1 MACRCW
7 VITTRRSEM
16 TGGVGGGA
24 FPARLVKSFTMRFR
38 GNVAG
43 AWPMM
48 TMRVSGLSAAMRA
61 RLIGQ
66 VR

>member
-1 MACRCW
+1 
-7 VITTRRSEM
+7 M

-24 FPARLVKSFTMRFR
+24 FPRLVKSFTMRFR
-38 GNVAG
+38 GNAAG
-43 AWPMM
+43 AWPIM
-48 TMRVSGLSAAMRA
+48 TMRVSGLSAATRA

>member
-1 MACRCW
+1 VQVLGDHDLEERDDRVASAEAR
-7 VITTRRSEM
+7 
-16 TGGVGGGA
+16 
-24 FPARLVKSFTMRFR
+24 FPRLVKSFTMRFR

-43 AWPMM
+43 AWPIM
-48 TMRVSGLSAAMRA
+48 TMRVSGLSTAMSA